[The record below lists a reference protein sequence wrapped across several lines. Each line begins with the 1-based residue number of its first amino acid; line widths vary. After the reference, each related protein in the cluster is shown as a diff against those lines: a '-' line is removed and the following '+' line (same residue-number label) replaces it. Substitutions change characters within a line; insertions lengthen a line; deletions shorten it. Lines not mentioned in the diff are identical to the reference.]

1 MPDDKKRRKEANA
14 PGTNA
19 APMRD
24 DTATPTHDT
33 NEMASADTVAED
45 VGGRDTAGSGFL
57 HAPLSGAGQAG
68 TGSGSYA
75 VIGGANIGGGAGLY
89 PADITPD
96 VDPNVNPDTVA
107 DDVKP
112 ELRGLRSGPD
122 QDLYDPNDRDVLERT
137 K

>member
-1 MPDDKKRRKEANA
+1 MADKKQRHDEANA
-14 PGTNA
+14 PGTGA

-24 DTATPTHDT
+24 DTNMSSYDA
-33 NEMASADTVAED
+33 NETTAAETVAED
-45 VGGRDTAGSGFL
+45 VGGRDAADEGFL

-75 VIGGANIGGGAGLY
+75 VIGGANVGRGTGFY
-89 PADITPD
+89 PADIEPE

-112 ELRGLRSGPD
+112 ELRGMKAGPD
-122 QDLYDPNDRDVLERT
+122 QDLYDPNDRDVLERAE
-137 K
+137 

>member
-1 MPDDKKRRKEANA
+1 MPDKKKRHEEANA
-14 PGTNA
+14 PGTGA

-24 DTATPTHDT
+24 DTTMSTHDT
-33 NEMASADTVAED
+33 KEMAAADTVAED
-45 VGGRDTAGSGFL
+45 VGGRDSADSGFL

-75 VIGGANIGGGAGLY
+75 VIGGANIGGRAGLY
-89 PADITPD
+89 PADIGPD

-112 ELRGLRSGPD
+112 ELRGMQAGPD
-122 QDLYDPNDRDVLERT
+122 QDLYDPNDRDVLERAE
-137 K
+137 